1 MGCKIN
7 IFDKTERIL
16 KMDRSLRYYW
26 FIAILAG
33 IIILFNQL
41 IYIEQLY
48 RHEKTTYVTQQNEW
62 ITNAIYDF
70 NMKMADPKQTVSFN
84 PKNNRLIYVINNQIL
99 RFQLKKEDNLSLV
112 GNQTYYDIQDT
123 SRWTLQH
130 FHSYLQ
136 AKRDTHVI
144 KNFAIHFAIEDS
156 IHQIKDS
163 YPPHRNSSQ
172 ECELK
177 IPLGFLAKD
186 TLYASYNYPLT
197 LFLDLA
203 SGHIS
208 LVFFISLLL
217 IFCVISLFHT
227 LHWEKRAGK
236 YREIFVHN
244 IVHDLKRPI
253 ETELKLHYI
262 LYKTLPPEQ
271 KILLEK
277 STTELNNV
285 LQSISRI
292 LLQSTDAHGLHLKIK
307 DFNLYEMLDKLSC
320 PDSWNIVKEKQADI
334 QLQYLSDRHV
344 ITGDPNFLQ
353 PVFLNLIDNALK
365 YAGEKVHIRIT
376 CKDINPNAIRIEVKD
391 NGTGITPEALKHIF
405 KRYHRGDHQNDM
417 KINGHGQGLYFAR
430 MVVRAHG
437 GSITAESV
445 VGTGTTFTVILPIK

>member
-1 MGCKIN
+1 
-7 IFDKTERIL
+7 
-16 KMDRSLRYYW
+16 MDRGLRYYW

-48 RHEKTTYVTQQNEW
+48 RHEKTIYINQQNEW
-62 ITNAIYDF
+62 ITNTIYDF
-70 NMKMADPKQTVSFN
+70 NMKMADPKQVVSFN
-84 PKNNRLIYVINNQIL
+84 PKNNRLTYVINDQIF
-99 RFQLKKEDNLSLV
+99 RFQLKTEDKIHQIIEQSD
-112 GNQTYYDIQDT
+112 YDIRDS

-136 AKRDTHVI
+136 TKQDSSTLKKQPIHLAI
-144 KNFAIHFAIEDS
+144 KDS
-156 IHQIKDS
+156 TNQIKDS
-163 YPPHRNSSQ
+163 YPPNWIFPRS
-172 ECELK
+172 CELK
-177 IPLGFLAKD
+177 IPLGFLSKD
-186 TLYASYNYPLT
+186 TLYASYHYPFKR
-197 LFLDLA
+197 FLDLA

-217 IFCVISLFHT
+217 IFCIISLFHT
-227 LHWEKRAGK
+227 LRWERKTGK
-236 YREIFVHN
+236 YRETFVHN

-253 ETELKLHYI
+253 ETELKLHHI
-262 LYKTLPPEQ
+262 LYKTLSPQQ

-277 STTELNNV
+277 SATGLNNV
-285 LQSISRI
+285 LQSINRM
-292 LLQSTDAHGLHLKIK
+292 LLQSTDAHGLRLKIK

-320 PDSWNIVKEKQADI
+320 QDAWDIGKEKQTDI

-365 YAGEKVHIRIT
+365 YAGEKVHIQIT
-376 CKDINPNAIRIEVKD
+376 CKEINQNSIRIEVKD
-391 NGTGITPEALKHIF
+391 NGMGISPEALKHIF

-445 VGTGTTFTVILPIK
+445 VGTGTTFIVILPIK

>member
-16 KMDRSLRYYW
+16 KMDRGWRYYW

-208 LVFFISLLL
+208 LVFSFPCYLFS
-217 IFCVISLFHT
+217 VLFHFFT
-227 LHWEKRAGK
+227 RFIGRKEPG
-236 YREIFVHN
+236 N
-244 IVHDLKRPI
+244 
-253 ETELKLHYI
+253 TERFSCI
-262 LYKTLPPEQ
+262 
-271 KILLEK
+271 
-277 STTELNNV
+277 
-285 LQSISRI
+285 ISCM
-292 LLQSTDAHGLHLKIK
+292 T
-307 DFNLYEMLDKLSC
+307 
-320 PDSWNIVKEKQADI
+320 
-334 QLQYLSDRHV
+334 
-344 ITGDPNFLQ
+344 
-353 PVFLNLIDNALK
+353 
-365 YAGEKVHIRIT
+365 
-376 CKDINPNAIRIEVKD
+376 
-391 NGTGITPEALKHIF
+391 
-405 KRYHRGDHQNDM
+405 
-417 KINGHGQGLYFAR
+417 
-430 MVVRAHG
+430 
-437 GSITAESV
+437 
-445 VGTGTTFTVILPIK
+445 